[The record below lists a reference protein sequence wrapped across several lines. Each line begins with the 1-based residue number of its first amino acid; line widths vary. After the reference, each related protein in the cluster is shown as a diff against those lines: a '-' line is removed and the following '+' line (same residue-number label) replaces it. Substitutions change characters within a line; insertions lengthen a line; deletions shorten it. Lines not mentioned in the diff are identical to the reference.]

1 MRNERGFTL
10 AELIVAI
17 AILGIL
23 ATIISPRLDT
33 PLSEAILNARAFEIA
48 QDIRRV
54 QQLAVTSGESHRFEI
69 HAANR
74 IYRIRPQD
82 PFKSSIK
89 TVNLDIQITRVTSNF
104 QDIGGGWTRLDY
116 IPTGIPSQT
125 GEVVIFDNRGRGR
138 AIIIAVGTG
147 RVRIEVRTR

>member
-1 MRNERGFTL
+1 MKCERGFTL

-17 AILGIL
+17 SIIGIL
-23 ATIISPRLDT
+23 AAVISPRLTT
-33 PLSEAILNARAFEIA
+33 PLGEAVLNARAFEIA

-74 IYRIRPQD
+74 RYNIRPQD

-89 TVNLDIQITRVTSNF
+89 TVNLDTQITGVTSNF
-104 QDIGGGWTRLDY
+104 QDIGGGWRGLTY
-116 IPTGIPSQT
+116 TPTGIPSQT
-125 GEVVIFDNRGRGR
+125 GEVVIFDARGRGR
-138 AIIIAVGTG
+138 AIVVAVGTG
-147 RVRIEVRTR
+147 RARIEMRMQ